1 MKAIMIEKTGG
12 PEVLQYRDAPAP
24 QLKAGEV
31 LVRLAAAGVNYI
43 DTYHRGGLYPVPL
56 PFVLGLEGAGMVEQ
70 VGESVSNLAPGD
82 RVAWA
87 NAPGSYAE
95 LVAIRADQLV
105 RIPDKV
111 DMDVAAAAM
120 LQGMTAHYLMMSTFA
135 VRAGHAV
142 LIHAA
147 AGGVG
152 LLLIQMCKRAG
163 AQVIGT
169 VSTAVK
175 AQLARDAGADHVVLY
190 TEEDFQQQ
198 ARRLTDGRGVNV
210 VFDGVG
216 KSTWEKSMNSL
227 APRGMLV
234 LFGNASGP
242 VPAID
247 PLVLSQKGS
256 LFLTRPK
263 LGDYTATRE
272 ELLRR
277 AGEVLGWIESGE
289 LQVRVER
296 RYPLAEAAQ
305 AHIDLQSRRT
315 TGKLLL
321 FP

>member
-1 MKAIMIEKTGG
+1 MKAVIIEKTGG
-12 PEVLQYRDAPAP
+12 PDALKYTEVSAPEP
-24 QLKAGEV
+24 KRGEV
-31 LVRLAAAGVNYI
+31 VVRVAAAGVNYI
-43 DTYHRGGLYPVPL
+43 DTYHRSGLYPVRL
-56 PFVLGLEGAGMVEQ
+56 PYTLGLEGAGMVER
-70 VGESVSNLAPGD
+70 VGDEVSNLDHGG

-87 NAPGSYAE
+87 SGPGSYAE
-95 LVAIRADQLV
+95 LVAVPASQLV
-105 RIPDKV
+105 RIPNKV

-120 LQGMTAHYLMMSTFA
+120 LQGMTAHYLMTSTFP

-142 LIHAA
+142 LVHAA

-169 VSTAVK
+169 ASTPEK
-175 AQLARDAGADHVVLY
+175 AQLAREAGADHIVLY
-190 TEEDFQQQ
+190 TEEDFQQES
-198 ARRLTDGRGVNV
+198 RRLTDGRGVNV

-216 KSTWEKSMNSL
+216 KSTWEKSLNSL

-242 VPAID
+242 VPAIE
-247 PLVLSQKGS
+247 PLTLSQKGS

-263 LGDYTATRE
+263 LNDYIATRE

-289 LQVRVER
+289 LNIRIDR

-305 AHIDLQSRRT
+305 AHLDLESRRT

>member
-1 MKAIMIEKTGG
+1 
-12 PEVLQYRDAPAP
+12 
-24 QLKAGEV
+24 
-31 LVRLAAAGVNYI
+31 VRVAAAGVNYI
-43 DTYHRGGLYPVPL
+43 DTYHRSGLYPVRL
-56 PFVLGLEGAGMVEQ
+56 PYTLGLEGAGMVER
-70 VGESVSNLAPGD
+70 VGDEVSNLDHGG

-87 NAPGSYAE
+87 SGPGSYAE
-95 LVAIRADQLV
+95 LVAVPASQLV
-105 RIPDKV
+105 RIPNKV

-120 LQGMTAHYLMMSTFA
+120 LQGMTAHYLMTSTFP

-142 LIHAA
+142 LVHAA

-169 VSTAVK
+169 ASTPEK
-175 AQLARDAGADHVVLY
+175 AQLAREAGADHIVLY
-190 TEEDFQQQ
+190 TEEDFQQES
-198 ARRLTDGRGVNV
+198 RRLTDGRGVNV

-216 KSTWEKSMNSL
+216 KSTWEKSLNSL

-242 VPAID
+242 VPAIE
-247 PLVLSQKGS
+247 PLTLSQKGS

-263 LGDYTATRE
+263 LNDYIATRE

-289 LQVRVER
+289 LNIRIDR

-305 AHIDLQSRRT
+305 AHLDLESRRT

>member
-1 MKAIMIEKTGG
+1 MKAIVIEQTGG
-12 PEVLQYRDAPAP
+12 PEVLRYRDTPAP
-24 QLKAGEV
+24 ELKSGEV

-43 DTYHRGGLYPVPL
+43 DTYHRGGLYPVRL
-56 PFVLGLEGAGMVEQ
+56 PFTLGLEGAGMVERI
-70 VGESVSNLAPGD
+70 GEGVSNLSEGD

-87 NAPGSYAE
+87 SGAGSYAE
-95 LVAIRADQLV
+95 LVAVRADQLI

-120 LQGMTAHYLMMSTFA
+120 LQGMTAHYLMMSTFP

-142 LIHAA
+142 LVHAA

-169 VSTAVK
+169 VSTPEK
-175 AQLARDAGADHVVLY
+175 AKLARDAGADHVVLY
-190 TEEDFQQQ
+190 NQEDFQQE
-198 ARRLTDGRGVNV
+198 ARRFTDGRGVNV

-216 KSTWEKSMNSL
+216 KSTWEKSLNSL

-242 VPAID
+242 VPPID

-263 LGDYTATRE
+263 LADYMATRE

-277 AGEVLGWIESGE
+277 AGEVLGWIESGG
-289 LQVRVER
+289 LKVRIER

-305 AHIDLQSRRT
+305 AHTDLQSRST

>member
-1 MKAIMIEKTGG
+1 MKAVIIEKTGG
-12 PEVLQYRDAPAP
+12 PDALKYTEVSAPEP
-24 QLKAGEV
+24 KRGEV
-31 LVRLAAAGVNYI
+31 VVRVAAAGVNYI
-43 DTYHRGGLYPVPL
+43 DTYHRSGLYPVRL
-56 PFVLGLEGAGMVEQ
+56 PYTLGLEGAGMVER
-70 VGESVSNLAPGD
+70 VGDEVSNLDHGG

-87 NAPGSYAE
+87 SGPGSYAE
-95 LVAIRADQLV
+95 LVAVPASQLV
-105 RIPDKV
+105 RIPNKV
-111 DMDVAAAAM
+111 DKDVAAAAM
-120 LQGMTAHYLMMSTFA
+120 LQGMTAHYLMTSTFP

-142 LIHAA
+142 LVHAA

-169 VSTAVK
+169 ASTPEK
-175 AQLARDAGADHVVLY
+175 AQLAREAGADHIVLY
-190 TEEDFQQQ
+190 TEEDFQQES
-198 ARRLTDGRGVNV
+198 RRLTDGRGVNV

-216 KSTWEKSMNSL
+216 KSTWEKSLNSL

-242 VPAID
+242 VPAIE
-247 PLVLSQKGS
+247 PLTLSQKGS

-263 LGDYTATRE
+263 LNDYIATRE

-289 LQVRVER
+289 LNIRIDR

-305 AHIDLQSRRT
+305 AHLDLESRRT